1 MYIVCMAKIN
11 VHPIREKYNALRTV
25 LDERTRRLW
34 AAAEARSLPY
44 GGISAV
50 ASVTSLSR
58 TTVISGIKELN
69 KPQTLAI
76 PTGGVRIRRP
86 GGGRKSLTDK
96 DVALE
101 RDLESLV
108 EPLTRGDPE
117 SPLRWTCKS
126 TRKLAEEL
134 NRHGHRIGDRKVAD
148 LLHGLHYSLQA
159 NAKTREGSS
168 HPDRNAQFEYINTLA
183 KAFQKRN
190 QPVISVDAKKKE
202 LVGNYKNKGAEW
214 SLKGRPEEV
223 QVHDF
228 EDKELGKVTPY
239 GVYDIVKNEGWVTV
253 GTDHDTS
260 DFAIDTI
267 LSWWK
272 QMGSYS
278 YPQADELLIL
288 ADSGGSN
295 GSRSRLWKIG
305 VQRLANETGFKVT
318 VCHFPPG
325 TSKWNKIEHR
335 LFSFITQNWR
345 GRPLVSHEVIVNLIG
360 STTTRTGLNVK
371 AKLST
376 KKYETGI
383 KISNE
388 AFARIKIK
396 PKRFHG
402 DWNYTISS
410 NKISSN

>member
-1 MYIVCMAKIN
+1 MAKIDR
-11 VHPIREKYNALRTV
+11 HAIEEKYDGLRD
-25 LDERTRRLW
+25 LFDERTRRLW

-44 GGISAV
+44 GGTSV
-50 ASVTSLSR
+50 LASVTGLSR
-58 TTVISGIKELN
+58 TTILAGIKELRD
-69 KPQTLAI
+69 KPSVSLLKQATR
-76 PTGGVRIRRP
+76 VRRA
-86 GGGRKSLTDK
+86 GGGRKSLK
-96 DVALE
+96 E
-101 RDLESLV
+101 RDPSLEYELEMLV

-134 NRHGHRIGDRKVAD
+134 NTEGHRVGDRKVAD
-148 LLHGLHYSLQA
+148 LLHGLHYSLQG

-168 HPDRNAQFEYINTLA
+168 HPDRNAQFEYINTLT
-183 KAFQKRN
+183 KAFQKRG
-190 QPVISVDAKKKE
+190 QPVISVDTKKKE
-202 LVGNYKNKGAEW
+202 LVGDFKNNGAEW
-214 SLKGRPEEV
+214 QPKGEPEEV
-223 QVHDF
+223 RVHDF
-228 EDKELGKVTPY
+228 EDKELGKVIPY
-239 GVYDIVKNEGWVTV
+239 GVYDVGKNEGWVAV

-267 LSWWK
+267 LGWWK
-272 QMGSYS
+272 RMGRQAYS
-278 YPQADELLIL
+278 HARELLIL

-295 GSRSRLWKIG
+295 GARSRLWKVGI
-305 VQRLANETGFKVT
+305 QRLANETSLDVT
-318 VCHFPPG
+318 VSHFPPG

-360 STTTRTGLNVK
+360 STTTKTGLRVK
-371 AKLST
+371 AKLSR

-388 AFARIKIK
+388 DFARIKIK

-402 DWNYTISS
+402 DWNYTIST
-410 NKISSN
+410 NAVP

>member
-1 MYIVCMAKIN
+1 MAKIDRRA
-11 VHPIREKYNALRTV
+11 IEEKYNALRDF

-44 GGISAV
+44 GGTSVV
-50 ASVTSLSR
+50 ASVTGLSR
-58 TTVISGIKELN
+58 TTILAGINELRD
-69 KPQTLAI
+69 KPS
-76 PTGGVRIRRP
+76 VRLLKQGSRVRRP
-86 GGGRKSLTDK
+86 GGGRKSLIDR
-96 DVALE
+96 DPSLE
-101 RDLESLV
+101 QDLELLV

-134 NRHGHRIGDRKVAD
+134 NRQGHRVGDRKVAD

-168 HPDRNAQFEYINTLA
+168 HPDRNAQFEYINALA
-183 KAFQKRN
+183 KAFQKRS
-190 QPVISVDAKKKE
+190 QPVISVDTKKKE
-202 LVGNYKNKGAEW
+202 LVGDFKNNGSEW
-214 SLKGRPEEV
+214 QPKNQPEEV
-223 QVHDF
+223 RVHDF
-228 EDKELGKVTPY
+228 EDKELGKVIPH
-239 GVYDIVKNEGWVTV
+239 GVYDIAKNEGWVTV

-267 LSWWK
+267 LGWWK
-272 QMGSYS
+272 RMGRHTYQ
-278 YPQADELLIL
+278 QASELLIL

-295 GSRSRLWKIG
+295 GSRSRLWKLG
-305 VQRLANETGFKVT
+305 VQRLANETSLKVT
-318 VCHFPPG
+318 ACHFPPG

-335 LFSFITQNWR
+335 LFSFITHNWR

-360 STTTRTGLNVK
+360 STTTKAGLNVK
-371 AKLST
+371 AKLSK

-383 KISNE
+383 KVSNE
-388 AFARIKIK
+388 DFALIKIR

-402 DWNYTISS
+402 DWNYTIS
-410 NKISSN
+410 NNTVP

>member
-1 MYIVCMAKIN
+1 MAKIDA
-11 VHPIREKYNALRTV
+11 HAIKEKYHALRNI

-44 GGISAV
+44 GGISIV
-50 ASVTSLSR
+50 SSVTGLSR
-58 TTVISGIKELN
+58 TTILTGIRELRN
-69 KPQTLAI
+69 APPPTLFL
-76 PTGGVRIRRP
+76 GRGRIRRP
-86 GGGRKSLTDK
+86 GGGQKSLTSRDIS
-96 DVALE
+96 LE

-134 NRHGHRIGDRKVAD
+134 NKHGHRIGDRKVAD
-148 LLHGLHYSLQA
+148 LLHGLQYSLQA
-159 NAKTREGSS
+159 NAKTREGS
-168 HPDRNAQFEYINTLA
+168 HHRDRNVQFEYINALA
-183 KAFQKRN
+183 ETFQKRK
-190 QPVISVDAKKKE
+190 QPVISVDTKKKE
-202 LVGNYKNKGAEW
+202 LVGDFKNKGREW
-214 SLKGRPEEV
+214 GPKSHPEEV
-223 QVHDF
+223 RVHDF
-228 EDKELGKVTPY
+228 EDKDLGKVIPY
-239 GVYDIVKNEGWVTV
+239 GVYDIAKNEGWVTV

-272 QMGSYS
+272 RMGCCA
-278 YPQADELLIL
+278 YPQATEVLIL

-295 GSRSRLWKIG
+295 GSRSRLWKIE
-305 VQRLANETGFKVT
+305 VQRLANQTGLEVT

-360 STTTRTGLNVK
+360 STTTRNGLNVK

-383 KISNE
+383 KISDE
-388 AFARIKIK
+388 EFRRIKIK

-402 DWNYTISS
+402 DWNYTILS
-410 NKISSN
+410 NKNLHA

>member
-1 MYIVCMAKIN
+1 MAKIN
-11 VHPIREKYNALRTV
+11 VNPIREKYNALRTI

-50 ASVTSLSR
+50 ASVTGISR

-69 KPQTLAI
+69 KPPTLDI
-76 PTGGVRIRRP
+76 PAGGVRIRRP

-101 RDLESLV
+101 HDLESLV

-168 HPDRNAQFEYINTLA
+168 HPDRNAQFEYINILA
-183 KAFQKRN
+183 QAFQKRN

-214 SLKGRPEEV
+214 NPKGQPEEV

-260 DFAIDTI
+260 DFAIDAI

-305 VQRLANETGFKVT
+305 VQRLANKTGLKVT

-360 STTTRTGLNVK
+360 STTTRSGLNVK

-388 AFARIKIK
+388 AFSRIKIK

-402 DWNYTISS
+402 DWNYTITS
-410 NKISSN
+410 NNISSN